1 MLDKAIIP
9 SKCPVYYVKEVS
21 STNDE
26 AIKLSKNKNMSNFW
40 VIAESQVGGRGR
52 MGHSWESP
60 KGNLFATLMIN
71 AFFNLN
77 NISQLSFVTSLSVFE
92 TLKNF
97 ININENEVHLKW
109 PNDILVNK
117 KKICGILQ
125 EIITLKE
132 KKFLIIG
139 IGLNIESNP
148 NINDKY
154 KATNILAETKKK
166 QTINEIIRLIT
177 SAYEKFFTD
186 LRSYNFIDFKKK
198 AESMVLN

>member
-1 MLDKAIIP
+1 MHFELIKFE
-9 SKCPVYYVKEVS
+9 SVT
-21 STNDE
+21 STNDI
-26 AIKLSKNKNMSNFW
+26 AINLIKEKKKK
-40 VIAESQVGGRGR
+40 VGCVYADIQTKGRG
-52 MGHSWESP
+52 MQGKDWISD
-60 KGNLFATLMIN
+60 KGNLFTSIFFPLEKNYPSFNEFSIIN
-71 AFFNLN
+71 PVIISSVIENFCERK
-77 NISQLSFVTSLSVFE
+77 NISF
-92 TLKNF
+92 
-97 ININENEVHLKW
+97 KW

>member
-1 MLDKAIIP
+1 MHFELIKFE
-9 SKCPVYYVKEVS
+9 SVT
-21 STNDE
+21 STNDI
-26 AIKLSKNKNMSNFW
+26 AINLIKEKKKK
-40 VIAESQVGGRGR
+40 VGCVYADIQTKGRG
-52 MGHSWESP
+52 MQGKDWISD
-60 KGNLFATLMIN
+60 KGNLFTSIFFPLEKNYPSFNEFSIIN
-71 AFFNLN
+71 PVIISSVIENFCERK
-77 NISQLSFVTSLSVFE
+77 NISF
-92 TLKNF
+92 
-97 ININENEVHLKW
+97 KW

-166 QTINEIIRLIT
+166 
-177 SAYEKFFTD
+177 TD
-186 LRSYNFIDFKKK
+186 Y
-198 AESMVLN
+198 